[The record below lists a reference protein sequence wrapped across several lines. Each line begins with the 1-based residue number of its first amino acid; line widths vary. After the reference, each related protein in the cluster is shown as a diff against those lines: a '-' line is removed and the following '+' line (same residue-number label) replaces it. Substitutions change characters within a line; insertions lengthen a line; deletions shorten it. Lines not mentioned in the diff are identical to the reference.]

1 MVIFCMVNQ
10 IMRIFRKSTT
20 QCMSRKNW
28 CNTRCSK
35 RKSLQWVRLG
45 LRSLNKRRKCSKLIF
60 FYKIVNGLLP
70 EYLYSCLDFSSEEN
84 YHLRS
89 AASSKLK
96 LFSSKTKSFK
106 KYIFFPDCVNE
117 WNNLKTDARNAKSL
131 NVLYFQFIIHSASL
145 RKKYTYSELFWS
157 AFFPHFLTFG
167 LNTEKY
173 RHSDWISLRIQSEC
187 GKMREKCAPE

>member
-28 CNTRCSK
+28 CNTWCSK

-45 LRSLNKRRKCSKLIF
+45 LHSLNKRRKCIKLIF

-84 YHLRS
+84 LRS